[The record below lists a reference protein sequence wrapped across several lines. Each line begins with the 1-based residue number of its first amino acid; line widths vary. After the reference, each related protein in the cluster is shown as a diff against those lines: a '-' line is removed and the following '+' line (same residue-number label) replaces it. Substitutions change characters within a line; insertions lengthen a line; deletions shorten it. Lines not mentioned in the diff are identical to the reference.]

1 VSSKG
6 SLEGVVVA
14 DMETSLVDGAAGVLI
29 YAGYDIDTLA
39 QNALYEEIVFLLHH
53 LRLPNQAELEATRH
67 KIATQATVPAAI
79 IDLLRTMP
87 KNTPAMAVLRTA
99 VSLLA
104 AYDPDAEN
112 LMDKTVAREKALRV
126 TGQVATIC
134 AAWTR
139 IKAEKEPL
147 APRTDLTL
155 AQNFIYMLTGNEP
168 EPTASNAVN
177 VYLVLLAEH
186 GMNPSTFTSRVI
198 TTTHSDMHSAIVGGI
213 AALKGPLHGGANTET
228 MKMFL
233 EIGTPE
239 NVENWFQTQIKAGGR
254 RIMGMGHPIYKVLDP
269 RAAIL
274 KHHAERLAASSGNSK
289 WFEIADRL
297 EQLARSDEYFIQRKL
312 YPNVDYYS
320 AIVLYTLNLEVDMF
334 TPLFVMARMAGWTA
348 NIIAQMQGRIIRPDA
363 NYTGARGLSW
373 IPLAER

>member
-39 QNALYEEIVFLLHH
+39 RNALYEEIVFLLHH
-53 LRLPNQAELEATRH
+53 LRLPNQAELEATRR
-67 KIATQATVPAAI
+67 KIATQAHIPEAI
-79 IDLLRTMP
+79 IDLLRHAP
-87 KNTPAMAVLRTA
+87 KTTPAMAVLRTA
-99 VSLLA
+99 VSLLS

-112 LMDKTVAREKALRV
+112 LTDKTVAREKALRL
-126 TGQVATIC
+126 TGQIATIC

-139 IKAEKEPL
+139 IKADKEPI

-155 AQNFIYMLTGNEP
+155 AQNFIYMLTGNDP
-168 EPTASNAVN
+168 DLTASAAVN

-186 GMNPSTFTSRVI
+186 GMNPSTFTTRVI

-233 EIGTPE
+233 EIGEPE
-239 NVENWFQTQIKAGGR
+239 NIESWFQTQIKAGGR

-297 EQLARSDEYFIQRKL
+297 EQLARSDDYFIQCKL

-334 TPLFVMARMAGWTA
+334 TPLFAMARMAGWTA

>member
-53 LRLPNQAELEATRH
+53 LRLPNQAELEVICR
-67 KIATQATVPAAI
+67 KIATQAVVPAAI
-79 IDLLRTMP
+79 IDLLRNMP
-87 KNTPAMAVLRTA
+87 KTTPAMAVLRTA

-112 LMDKTVAREKALRV
+112 LTDKIVAREKALRL

-139 IKAEKEPL
+139 IKADNEPL

-155 AQNFIYMLTGNEP
+155 AQNFIYMLTGNDP
-168 EPTASNAVN
+168 DLIASAAVN

-186 GMNPSTFTSRVI
+186 GMNPSTFTTRVI

-233 EIGTPE
+233 EIGAPK

-297 EQLARSDEYFIQRKL
+297 EQLARSDDYFMQRKL

-334 TPLFVMARMAGWTA
+334 TPLFAMARMAGWTA
-348 NIIAQMQGRIIRPDA
+348 NIIDQMQGRIIRPDA